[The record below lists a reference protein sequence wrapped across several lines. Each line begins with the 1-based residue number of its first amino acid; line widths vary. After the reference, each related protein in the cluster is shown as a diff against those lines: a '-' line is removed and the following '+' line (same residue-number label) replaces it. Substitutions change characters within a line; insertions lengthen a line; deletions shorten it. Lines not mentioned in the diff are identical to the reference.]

1 MPHGYPYGKCTTL
14 CPLCASYQYPEQ
26 SPISNGSNTIKF
38 ASISLTHTANSNI
51 SYRSE
56 NATKSV
62 SFGAKGN
69 IA

>member
-1 MPHGYPYGKCTTL
+1 MDPESTTVPGL
-14 CPLCASYQYPEQ
+14 QEICHVSYQYPGQ
-26 SPISNGSNTIKF
+26 SPISNGSNTIEF

-51 SYRSE
+51 FYRSE

-69 IA
+69 IV